1 MPVDGTYGR
10 LGTHNQRMK
19 TLRRRRNSD
28 GGYDFMNPVKVQRID
43 YEKADPELLQQIK
56 MKILRKRKIDTI
68 KDYVAIFCS
77 LIIGIVTFYFFV
89 HLMAG

>member
-28 GGYDFMNPVKVQRID
+28 GGYDFMNPVKVQRIE
-43 YEKADPELLQQIK
+43 YEKADPELLHQIK
-56 MKILRKRKIDTI
+56 QDILRKRKIDTI
-68 KDYVAIFCS
+68 KDYIAIVLS
-77 LIIGIVTFYFFV
+77 LIIGIVTFSFFV
-89 HLMAG
+89 NLMIG